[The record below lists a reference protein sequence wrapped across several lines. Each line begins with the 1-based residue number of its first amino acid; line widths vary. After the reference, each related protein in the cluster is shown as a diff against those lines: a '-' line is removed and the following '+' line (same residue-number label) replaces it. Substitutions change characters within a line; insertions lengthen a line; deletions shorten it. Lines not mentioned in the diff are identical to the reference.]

1 MNANLLQMLSVTA
14 DSATSNDTMT
24 NKLTV
29 LVPVFPGQ
37 ANWTHC
43 FNYIMNFVAR
53 SMLKLFEVPKKSKED
68 VVLAAEATLQAR
80 VEDIEIKD
88 LQTQVQS
95 FADLASEGVDDDD
108 DLFDEIVVMTGDE
121 AVEFWEQVLPIC
133 MALVK
138 VRRCV
143 SIPSSCC

>member
-1 MNANLLQMLSVTA
+1 M
-14 DSATSNDTMT
+14 
-24 NKLTV
+24 
-29 LVPVFPGQ
+29 
-37 ANWTHC
+37 
-43 FNYIMNFVAR
+43 
-53 SMLKLFEVPKKSKED
+53 FEVPKKSKED

-121 AVEFWEQVLPIC
+121 AVEF
-133 MALVK
+133 
-138 VRRCV
+138 
-143 SIPSSCC
+143 